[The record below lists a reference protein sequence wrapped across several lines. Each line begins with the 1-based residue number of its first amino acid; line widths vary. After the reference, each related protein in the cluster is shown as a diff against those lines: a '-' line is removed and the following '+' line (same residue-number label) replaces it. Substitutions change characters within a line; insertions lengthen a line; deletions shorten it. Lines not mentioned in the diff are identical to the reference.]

1 MLAHPLADELGR
13 ALPRGRLNSLPAL
26 PSGAELEPLLVAK
39 LAEARATFP
48 DVNVDD
54 ATFLRVVAE
63 HLPSE
68 HVLESLERLCA
79 SDLFVAVG
87 CLAGDR
93 TALSAFD
100 TDYVVPVAGQVA
112 RSHRHSESSELEQLL
127 RERVLVSLD
136 GQSPKLAQYSG
147 RAPLT
152 AWLRMVATRIALTMA
167 RRAKPLGTER
177 PIESDD
183 AIADMISNDVELAHI
198 RSEYGAAFKIAF
210 HEALGSLEAQDR
222 TVLRMSVLDGLSI
235 DEIASLYQVHRA
247 TAARW
252 LVAIREQLFKGT
264 RQRLAERLQLGNA
277 DFESLVG
284 VLMSR
289 LDVSLQRVLDEL
301 GPDPGNNAKMSND

>member
-1 MLAHPLADELGR
+1 MPAHPLADELGR
-13 ALPRGRLNSLPAL
+13 ALSRERQDTL
-26 PSGAELEPLLVAK
+26 PSGTELEPLLVAR
-39 LAEARATFP
+39 LAEARTAFP
-48 DVNVDD
+48 DVNVQD
-54 ATFLRVVAE
+54 ARFIRAVAE
-63 HLPSE
+63 HLPTE
-68 HVLESLERLCA
+68 RVLESLERLCA
-79 SDLFVAVG
+79 GDLFVALA

-93 TALSAFD
+93 TALAVFD
-100 TDYVVPVAGQVA
+100 ATYVVPVAGQVA
-112 RSHRHSESSELEQLL
+112 RSHRHAESSELQQLL
-127 RERVLVSLD
+127 RQRVLVSLD
-136 GQSPKLAQYSG
+136 GQPPKLSQYTG

-167 RRAKPLGTER
+167 RRAKPHETER
-177 PIESDD
+177 SIESDD

-252 LVAIREQLFKGT
+252 LVSIREQLFKGT
-264 RQRLAERLQLGNA
+264 RQRLAERLQLANA

-301 GPDPGNNAKMSND
+301 APETANRAKARNE

>member
-1 MLAHPLADELGR
+1 MSAHPLADELGR
-13 ALPRGRLNSLPAL
+13 ALSRERLATL
-26 PSGAELEPLLVAK
+26 PSGSELEPLLAAR
-39 LAEARATFP
+39 LTEARAALP
-48 DVNVDD
+48 DVHVPDVS
-54 ATFLRVVAE
+54 FLRVVAE
-63 HLPSE
+63 HLPTE
-68 HVLESLERLCA
+68 CVLESLERLCA
-79 SDLFVAVG
+79 PDLLVAIG
-87 CLAGDR
+87 CLSGDR
-93 TALSAFD
+93 AALAVFD
-100 TDYVVPVAGQVA
+100 TAYVVPVASQVA
-112 RSHRHSESSELEQLL
+112 RSHRHSDSSELGQLV
-127 RERVLVSLD
+127 RQRVLVSPD
-136 GQSPKLAQYSG
+136 GQPPKLAQYTG

-152 AWLRMVATRIALTMA
+152 AWLRMVATRIAITME

-177 PIESDD
+177 SIESDD

-198 RSEYGAAFKIAF
+198 RSEYGAAFKTAF

-264 RQRLAERLQLGNA
+264 RQRLADRLQLANA

-301 GPDPGNNAKMSND
+301 GPDRTK